1 MADRVS
7 MDTSELEE
15 LEEREAQAKAD
26 AINARATWRTLQSS
40 EEGSY
45 TALWGALMRVHAATR
60 NGVFERTTTLL
71 ETRETEMDTR
81 CEPHLGG
88 WPRVTGPIARADAIA
103 MQTIVSSFVD
113 ALDSVNSVL
122 CTMINALI
130 DQEHRA
136 IEAEARE
143 ATALDA
149 EMLSAEKELAGPSEN
164 IAWLTADR
172 LVSLN
177 ARLEAVDY
185 AVKSH
190 ERLRRELTGVRD
202 QLTWCRLARVQVL
215 TYWRLG
221 LKLEAELAK
230 IAH

>member
-1 MADRVS
+1 MIDRAS
-7 MDTSELEE
+7 MDTSDLED
-15 LEEREAQAKAD
+15 LEARENQAKAG
-26 AINARATWRTLQSS
+26 AVNARATWRTLQHQ
-40 EEGSY
+40 EGGY
-45 TALWGALMRVHAATR
+45 TPLWAALQRVHAAVN
-60 NGVFERTTTLL
+60 NGVFERTTDLL
-71 ETRETEMDTR
+71 ETREAEMDAR
-81 CEPHLGG
+81 CEAHLGG
-88 WPRVTGPIARADAIA
+88 WPRVTGAIGRSDAVA

-122 CTMINALI
+122 DTMINTLI
-130 DQEHRA
+130 DRQHRA
-136 IEAEARE
+136 IEAEAQE
-143 ATALDA
+143 ASALDA
-149 EMLSAEKELAGPSEN
+149 EMRVAEKELAGPTEN

-172 LVSLN
+172 LLSLN

-190 ERLRRELTGVRD
+190 ERQHKELTGIRS

-221 LKLEAELAK
+221 LKLEAELAT

>member
-1 MADRVS
+1 MTDRAS

-15 LEEREAQAKAD
+15 LEARENRAKAD
-26 AINARATWRTLQSS
+26 AVNARATWRTLQHR
-40 EEGSY
+40 EGGAY
-45 TALWGALMRVHAATR
+45 TALWAALQRVHAAVN
-60 NGVFERTTTLL
+60 NGVFERATTLL

-88 WPRVTGPIARADAIA
+88 WPRATGPIGRSDAVA

-122 CTMINALI
+122 DTMINTLV
-130 DQEHRA
+130 DQQHRA
-136 IEAEARE
+136 IESDARE
-143 ATALDA
+143 ATALDQ
-149 EMLSAEKELAGPSEN
+149 EMLAAEKELAGPTEN

-190 ERLRRELTGVRD
+190 ERLHKELAGIRS
-202 QLTWCRLARVQVL
+202 QLSWCRLARVQVL
-215 TYWRLG
+215 AYWRLG

>member
-1 MADRVS
+1 MIDRVS

-15 LEEREAQAKAD
+15 LERSEEQARAD
-26 AINARATWRTLQSS
+26 VVNARATWRTLQHH
-40 EEGSY
+40 EEGVY
-45 TALWGALMRVHAATR
+45 TALWSALQRVHAAVN
-60 NGVFERTTTLL
+60 NGVFERATTLL

-81 CEPHLGG
+81 CESHLGG
-88 WPRVTGPIARADAIA
+88 WPRATGPIGRSDAVA

-122 CTMINALI
+122 DTMINTLI
-130 DQEHRA
+130 DRQHRA

-143 ATALDA
+143 ATALDQ
-149 EMLSAEKELAGPSEN
+149 EMLTAEKELAGPTEN

-190 ERLRRELTGVRD
+190 DRLHKELNEVRS
-202 QLTWCRLARVQVL
+202 QLVWCRLARVQVL